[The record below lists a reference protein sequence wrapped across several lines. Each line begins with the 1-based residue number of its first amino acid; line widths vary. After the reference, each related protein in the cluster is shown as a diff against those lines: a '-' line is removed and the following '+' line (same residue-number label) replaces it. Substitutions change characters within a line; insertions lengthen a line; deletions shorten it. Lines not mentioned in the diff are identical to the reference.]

1 MDQLPVHP
9 SHPEASAAARHTGV
23 PRPRRAGSR
32 ALRSLF
38 PSSPQPALLALAEA
52 LRRRHAG
59 HGLAGWR
66 RHSAVGVVVG
76 LGGRSVVDVDVVVVV
91 AVDGVVW
98 QR

>member
-1 MDQLPVHP
+1 
-9 SHPEASAAARHTGV
+9 
-23 PRPRRAGSR
+23 
-32 ALRSLF
+32 
-38 PSSPQPALLALAEA
+38 LLALAEA